1 MPTTNDSAT
10 AEQQQPS
17 MGVLGAARLLHVH
30 PDTIRRWAD
39 AGLLPS
45 WRTPTNQR
53 RFRIEDVER
62 MLEPQQEGD
71 A

>member
-1 MPTTNDSAT
+1 
-10 AEQQQPS
+10 